1 MLSLICFLFLST
13 PQSFATQ
20 NVQIYSY
27 GEKPRL
33 AKASEKT
40 TIDLA
45 MARGEFET
53 VILTLPNAKSKDL
66 ISKVTLTW
74 KDKNPEVEL
83 KAYQLFGHHFK
94 SSSFNPRFKAGEI
107 ADIPVPLEWLN
118 DKTITPPSFSVL
130 SQPQYLFELS
140 TKQKAAA
147 GTFEGQLSFVSG
159 KETISI
165 SIKLQIYQV
174 DLPVKFDLKTSFG
187 FAPWEVLKKH
197 YGNWNKDEIK
207 LYTQYY
213 EAALEHRIDLHKIY
227 LKFPEKD
234 AKDLLADAP
243 VAKQSFIQ
251 QTKSLYAGST
261 HKNNYQMAITDLP
274 VPQEYKTI
282 KVEAPRSLNEIE
294 NFWKKLNASVLKNN
308 LKEKTFVYYIDEPQE
323 AKLKTIGEELRQ
335 IKQWAPDIKFLVTTP
350 YRPSLE
356 GAVDIWVLNLILW
369 DRPTEKSPEFYKQ
382 RQTLKNE
389 ELWFYVGC
397 NSHGCT
403 EPEDIQNPDFVA
415 DRPSAYLRVFPW
427 MALRYG
433 ATGVLYYDTVYTY
446 SHGGELSPWLDSFD
460 FTGYGEGGL
469 FYPCTAKL
477 GQCKTPQVIP
487 ALRLKILRDGLEDVQ
502 IMKLALAKG
511 FDAQQVNKVVRN
523 ARDFS
528 LNTMDYEM
536 IKRAAL
542 DFLSTAK

>member
-1 MLSLICFLFLST
+1 MLALLCFLFLTT
-13 PQSFATQ
+13 PQSFAAQ
-20 NVQIYSY
+20 PVQIYSY

-33 AKASEKT
+33 ANASEKMN
-40 TIDLA
+40 IDLA

-53 VILTLPNAKSKDL
+53 VILTLPNAKTKDL

-83 KAYQLFGHHFK
+83 KTYQLFGHHFK
-94 SSSFNPRFKAGEI
+94 SSSFKAQFKAGEI
-107 ADIPVPLEWLN
+107 ADIPVPLEWLH
-118 DKTITPPSFSVL
+118 DKSITPPSFSVL
-130 SQPQYLFELS
+130 SLPQYLFELS
-140 TKQKAAA
+140 AKQKAAS
-147 GTFEGQLSFVSG
+147 GTFTGELSFISG
-159 KETISI
+159 KETIKVPV
-165 SIKLQIYQV
+165 KLQIYPV

-197 YGNWNKDEIK
+197 YGSWNKDELK

-227 LKFPEKD
+227 LKFPEKE
-234 AKDLLADAP
+234 AKDPLADAP
-243 VAKQSFIQ
+243 AAKQSFTQ

-261 HKNNYQMAITDLP
+261 HKDNYQMTITDLP

-282 KVEAPRSLNEIE
+282 KAETPRSLKEIE
-294 NFWKKLNASVLKNN
+294 NFWKKLNASIVKNN

-323 AKLKTIGEELRQ
+323 EKLKTIGEELRQ
-335 IKQWAPDIKFLVTTP
+335 IKLWAPDIKFLVTTP

-356 GAVDIWVLNLILW
+356 GSVDIWVLNLILW

-403 EPEDIQNPDFVA
+403 EPEDIQNPDFA
-415 DRPSAYLRVFPW
+415 TDRPSAYLRVFPW
-427 MALRYG
+427 VALRYG

-446 SHGGELSPWLDSFD
+446 SHGGDLSPWMDSFD

-469 FYPCTAKL
+469 FYPCTPKL
-477 GQCKTPQVIP
+477 GQCKTPQIIP

-502 IMKLALAKG
+502 ILKLALSKG
-511 FDAQQVNKVVRN
+511 FNAQQVNKVVRN

-528 LNTMDYEM
+528 FNTVDYEM

-542 DFLSTAK
+542 EYLSTAK